1 MQYHHESHMKIFR
14 TEQIR
19 SIDDLTIRNEPV
31 SPEDLM
37 ERAAGQAYRWY
48 VRNFDRTRRV
58 LVFTGPGNNGG
69 DGLVLARL
77 LSAGNFNTELFYV
90 NFSSKRSDEWEWNFR
105 RLENETSVLF
115 NSIDSI
121 DQFTFI
127 GSDDV
132 VVDALF
138 GSGLTRPVEGLASQ
152 VIRKIN
158 SSDAVVV
165 SVDMPSGLFGEDNG
179 GNDPE
184 SVIRAD
190 YTLTFEFPK
199 LSFMFAENARYTGE
213 WVVLPI
219 GLNASAI
226 KSIETPF
233 RMADESY
240 VSLLLRKRQK
250 FDHKGIFGHA
260 LLIAGS
266 YGRIGAAT
274 LAAGAALR
282 CGAGLV
288 TCNIPGCGYGIVQTS
303 VPEAMTI
310 TDSHQMFITEA
321 VNTGPYNAIGLGPGI
336 GTHELT
342 QKVVQSMLLQRSK
355 PIVIDAD
362 GINILGMNQKW
373 LPAMPALTILTP
385 HLKEFE
391 RIAGESANSYERLE
405 KQMKFS
411 AEYNVIIVLKGA
423 FTSVSLPDGRVFFN
437 STGNPGMATAGSGD
451 VLTGMILSLLAQ
463 NYTPEIASVAG
474 VYLHGLAG
482 DIAAAKN
489 GYESMIATDITA
501 SIGSAFI
508 KLRSSV
514 DI

>member
-1 MQYHHESHMKIFR
+1 
-14 TEQIR
+14 
-19 SIDDLTIRNEPV
+19 
-31 SPEDLM
+31 
-37 ERAAGQAYRWY
+37 
-48 VRNFDRTRRV
+48 
-58 LVFTGPGNNGG
+58 
-69 DGLVLARL
+69 
-77 LSAGNFNTELFYV
+77 
-90 NFSSKRSDEWEWNFR
+90 
-105 RLENETSVLF
+105 
-115 NSIDSI
+115 
-121 DQFTFI
+121 
-127 GSDDV
+127 
-132 VVDALF
+132 
-138 GSGLTRPVEGLASQ
+138 
-152 VIRKIN
+152 
-158 SSDAVVV
+158 
-165 SVDMPSGLFGEDNG
+165 
-179 GNDPE
+179 
-184 SVIRAD
+184 
-190 YTLTFEFPK
+190 
-199 LSFMFAENARYTGE
+199 
-213 WVVLPI
+213 
-219 GLNASAI
+219 
-226 KSIETPF
+226 
-233 RMADESY
+233 
-240 VSLLLRKRQK
+240 
-250 FDHKGIFGHA
+250 
-260 LLIAGS
+260 
-266 YGRIGAAT
+266 
-274 LAAGAALR
+274 
-282 CGAGLV
+282 
-288 TCNIPGCGYGIVQTS
+288 
-303 VPEAMTI
+303 MTI

-437 STGNPGMATAGSGD
+437 STGNPGLATAGSGD